1 MPSSINIGGSAPT
14 TIGLGIGTGAL
25 SGAYTSGFKSGF
37 NPSFTP
43 FNNIGGLY
51 QSVNNAQNSLS
62 QFNQFIQTQQQ
73 QMYGGASNTGSTS
86 SSDPQHPL
94 DRKFPGI
101 NGTPGNS
108 WFASNTSQGIISAA
122 GEMMNMANNAI
133 FSNSDSNRSFSDQS
147 ASNIRSSI
155 SDMAIKSGN
164 PIAMAIGLGTKIL
177 DGAMDATGIRSNQIS
192 KDVKEKTGI
201 TGAARFLNNAM
212 NFLPGNPLAMGG
224 KKLTDAE
231 ISQETENIRD
241 AFTGTLDD
249 IDAAQ
254 SIGGSRV
261 NFLLSGKT
269 RRRMNNYVKEQNR
282 KNNLLTDI
290 SRTNTLRKQSDYAQ
304 DLNKQNLNRYSGNTY
319 QNMAVGKEGLKLPN
333 REMLD
338 AIYAKKVTAF
348 KDGGVIG
355 VDSNVIPE
363 GALHKELNHM
373 EEYNEKLDKVIT
385 DKGIAVVATDKD
397 GKVEQVA
404 EIEKEE
410 IVFRLELTKKIE
422 ELWHN
427 GSQEAM
433 LKAGKLLVKEIMGN
447 TDDNTEEILDGDN

>member
-1 MPSSINIGGSAPT
+1 M
-14 TIGLGIGTGAL
+14 
-25 SGAYTSGFKSGF
+25 
-37 NPSFTP
+37 
-43 FNNIGGLY
+43 
-51 QSVNNAQNSLS
+51 NA
-62 QFNQFIQTQQQ
+62 
-73 QMYGGASNTGSTS
+73 
-86 SSDPQHPL
+86 
-94 DRKFPGI
+94 
-101 NGTPGNS
+101 
-108 WFASNTSQGIISAA
+108 
-122 GEMMNMANNAI
+122 ANNAI
-133 FSNSDSNRSFSDQS
+133 FTNSDSNRSSGDQL
-147 ASNIRSSI
+147 AFNTRTGI
-155 SDMAIKSGN
+155 SDTLIKSGN
-164 PIAMAIGLGTKIL
+164 PIAIAIGLADKFA
-177 DGAMDATGIRSNQIS
+177 DGIIDATGIRSNQIS
-192 KDVKEKTGI
+192 KDIKERTGI
-201 TGAARFLNNAM
+201 TGAARFLNNSM
-212 NFLPGNPLAMGG
+212 NFLPGNLLAIGG
-224 KKLTDAE
+224 KKLTDSE
-231 ISQETENIRD
+231 LSQETENIRG

-261 NFLLSGKT
+261 NFMLSRKT
-269 RRRMNNYVKEQNR
+269 RNKMNNYVKEQNW
-282 KNNLLTDI
+282 KNDLLTNI
-290 SRTNTLRKQSDYAQ
+290 SKTNTLRKQSDYAQ
-304 DLNKQNLNRYSGNTY
+304 NLNTQNINRNSGNTY
-319 QNMAVGKEGLKLPN
+319 QTTAVGKEGLKLPD

-373 EEYNEKLDKVIT
+373 EEYNEELDKVIT
-385 DKGIAVVATDKD
+385 DKGIAVITTDKD
-397 GKVEQVA
+397 GKIEQVA

>member
-14 TIGLGIGTGAL
+14 TIGLGIGTGIS
-25 SGAYTSGFKSGF
+25 SGAYTSGFKSEF
-37 NPSFTP
+37 SPSSMS
-43 FNNIGGLY
+43 FNNIGGLN
-51 QSVNNAQNSLS
+51 QSVYTAQNSLS
-62 QFNQFIQTQQQ
+62 QFNQFIQAQRQ
-73 QMYGGASNTGSTS
+73 QMYGGASNIGSTS
-86 SSDPQHPL
+86 STESIP
-94 DRKFPGI
+94 
-101 NGTPGNS
+101 NTGNTS
-108 WFASNTSQGIISAA
+108 SVGSAIGNNWFASNASRGIMSTA

-133 FSNSDSNRSFSDQS
+133 FSKSSSNRSANDQS
-147 ASNIRSSI
+147 ASEIRSNM

-164 PIAMAIGLGTKIL
+164 PIAMAIGLGSKIV
-177 DGAMDATGIRSNQIS
+177 DGAMDATGVRSSQIS
-192 KDVKEKTGI
+192 KEVKEKTGI

-231 ISQETENIRD
+231 LSQETENIRS

-261 NFLLSGKT
+261 NFMLSGKT
-269 RRRMNNYVKEQNR
+269 RNKMNDYIKEQNR
-282 KNNLLTDI
+282 KNALLTDI

-338 AIYAKKVTAF
+338 AIYAKKVTTF
-348 KDGGVIG
+348 KDGGIIG

-373 EEYNEKLDKVIT
+373 EEYNEELDKVIT
-385 DKGIAVVATDKD
+385 DKGIAVVTTDKD

-422 ELWHN
+422 ELWHEDTP
-427 GSQEAM
+427 EAM

-447 TDDNTEEILDGDN
+447 TDDNTEEILDGNN

>member
-1 MPSSINIGGSAPT
+1 MPSNINIGGSAPT
-14 TIGLGIGTGAL
+14 TIGLGMSTGTS

-37 NPSFTP
+37 SPSFTP

-51 QSVNNAQNSLS
+51 QSVNNANNSLS
-62 QFNQFIQTQQQ
+62 QFNQFIQAQQQ
-73 QMYGGASNTGSTS
+73 QMYGGASNIGSTS
-86 SSDPQHPL
+86 STGSI
-94 DRKFPGI
+94 FNIG
-101 NGTPGNS
+101 NTSGVGSTPGNS
-108 WFASNTSQGIISAA
+108 WFTSNASRGVMSAT
-122 GEMMNMANNAI
+122 GEMMNMANDAI
-133 FSNSDSNRSFSDQS
+133 FSKSSSNRSASDQS
-147 ASNIRSSI
+147 ASEIRSNM
-155 SDMAIKSGN
+155 SDAAIKSGN
-164 PIAMAIGLGTKIL
+164 PIAMAIGLGSKIV
-177 DGAMDATGIRSNQIS
+177 DGAMDATGVRSSQIS
-192 KDVKEKTGI
+192 KEVKEKTGI

-231 ISQETENIRD
+231 LSQETENIRS

-249 IDAAQ
+249 IDTAQ

-261 NFLLSGKT
+261 NFMLSGKT
-269 RRRMNNYVKEQNR
+269 RSKMNDYVKEQNR
-282 KNNLLTDI
+282 KNALLTDI

-304 DLNKQNLNRYSGNTY
+304 DLNKQNLNRYSGNAY

-348 KDGGVIG
+348 KDGGIIG

-373 EEYNEKLDKVIT
+373 EEYNEELDKVIT
-385 DKGIAVVATDKD
+385 DKGIAVVTTDKD

-422 ELWHN
+422 ELWHE
-427 GSQEAM
+427 GTPEAM

>member
-14 TIGLGIGTGAL
+14 TIGLGIGTGTL

-37 NPSFTP
+37 SPSFTP

-51 QSVNNAQNSLS
+51 QSVNNAKNSLS

-86 SSDPQHPL
+86 STGSTSGVGSATGNNWFTSNAS
-94 DRKFPGI
+94 RGI
-101 NGTPGNS
+101 MST
-108 WFASNTSQGIISAA
+108 A
-122 GEMMNMANNAI
+122 GEMMNIANDAI
-133 FSNSDSNRSFSDQS
+133 FSKSSSNRSASDQS
-147 ASNIRSSI
+147 ASEIRSGM

-164 PIAMAIGLGTKIL
+164 PIAMAIGLGTKIV
-177 DGAMDATGIRSNQIS
+177 DEVMDATGARSSQIS
-192 KDVKEKTGI
+192 KEVKEKTGI
-201 TGAARFLNNAM
+201 TGAARFLNNTM

-231 ISQETENIRD
+231 ISQETENIRS

-261 NFLLSGKT
+261 NFMLSGKT

>member
-1 MPSSINIGGSAPT
+1 MPSSINIGGGAPT
-14 TIGLGIGTGAL
+14 TIGLGIGTGTL
-25 SGAYTSGFKSGF
+25 SGAYTSGFKSGYS
-37 NPSFTP
+37 PSFTP
-43 FNNIGGLY
+43 FNNIGGLD
-51 QSVNNAQNSLS
+51 QSVYAAQNSLS
-62 QFNQFIQTQQQ
+62 QFNQFIQAQQQ
-73 QMYGGASNTGSTS
+73 QMYGGASNIGSTSNTGSTS
-86 SSDPQHPL
+86 GVGSTS
-94 DRKFPGI
+94 
-101 NGTPGNS
+101 GNS
-108 WFASNTSQGIISAA
+108 WFTSNASKGIMSTV

-133 FSNSDSNRSFSDQS
+133 FSKSSSNRSASDQS
-147 ASNIRSSI
+147 ASEIRSNM
-155 SDMAIKSGN
+155 SDAAIKSGN
-164 PIAMAIGLGTKIL
+164 PIAMAIGLGSKIV
-177 DGAMDATGIRSNQIS
+177 DGAMDATGVRSSQIS
-192 KDVKEKTGI
+192 KEVKEKTGI

-231 ISQETENIRD
+231 LSQETENIRS

-249 IDAAQ
+249 IDTAQ

-261 NFLLSGKT
+261 NFMLSGKT
-269 RRRMNNYVKEQNR
+269 RSKMNDYVKEQNR
-282 KNNLLTDI
+282 KNALLTDI

-304 DLNKQNLNRYSGNTY
+304 DLNKQNINRYSGNTY

-338 AIYAKKVTAF
+338 AIYAKKVTTF
-348 KDGGVIG
+348 KDGGIIG

-373 EEYNEKLDKVIT
+373 EEYNEDLDKVIT
-385 DKGIAVVATDKD
+385 DKGIAVVTTDKD

>member
-14 TIGLGIGTGAL
+14 TIGLGMSTGTS

-37 NPSFTP
+37 SPSFTP

-62 QFNQFIQTQQQ
+62 QFNQFIQTQRQ
-73 QMYGGASNTGSTS
+73 QMYGGASNTGSTFS
-86 SSDPQHPL
+86 TGGASNV
-94 DRKFPGI
+94 G
-101 NGTPGNS
+101 GTSGVGSATGNS
-108 WFASNTSQGIISAA
+108 WFTSNASRGVMSAA
-122 GEMMNMANNAI
+122 GEMMNMANDAI
-133 FSNSDSNRSFSDQS
+133 FSKSSSNRNASDQS
-147 ASNIRSSI
+147 ASEIRSNL
-155 SDMAIKSGN
+155 SDAAIKSGN

-177 DGAMDATGIRSNQIS
+177 DGVMDATGARSSQIS
-192 KDVKEKTGI
+192 KEVKEKTGI

-231 ISQETENIRD
+231 ISQETENIRS

-261 NFLLSGKT
+261 NFMLSGKT

-373 EEYNEKLDKVIT
+373 EEYNEELDKVIT
-385 DKGIAVVATDKD
+385 DKGIAVVTTDKD

>member
-1 MPSSINIGGSAPT
+1 MPKILKYQLPI
-14 TIGLGIGTGAL
+14 GAL
-25 SGAYTSGFKSGF
+25 PTVAPVTSNAISTTSDTLAGNYQLGQISNYDIQRRNNFYQQAF
-37 NPSFTP
+37 NRNYNSF
-43 FNNIGGLY
+43 NEL
-51 QSVNNAQNSLS
+51 NSDK
-62 QFNQFIQTQQQ
+62 QQQ
-73 QMYGGASNTGSTS
+73 LWQKYTN
-86 SSDPQHPL
+86 
-94 DRKFPGI
+94 R
-101 NGTPGNS
+101 NGTSGNS
-108 WFASNTSQGIISAA
+108 WFTSNASKGIMSAA

-133 FSNSDSNRSFSDQS
+133 FSKSSSNRSASDQS
-147 ASNIRSSI
+147 ASEIRSNM
-155 SDMAIKSGN
+155 SDAAIKSGN
-164 PIAMAIGLGTKIL
+164 PIAMAIGLGSKIV
-177 DGAMDATGIRSNQIS
+177 DGAMDATGARSSQIS
-192 KDVKEKTGI
+192 KEVKEKTGI

-224 KKLTDAE
+224 KKLTNAE
-231 ISQETENIRD
+231 ISQETENIRG

-249 IDAAQ
+249 IDTAQ

-261 NFLLSGKT
+261 NFMLSRKT
-269 RRRMNNYVKEQNR
+269 RNKMNDYVKEQNR
-282 KNNLLTDI
+282 KNTLLTDI

-338 AIYAKKVTAF
+338 AIYAKKVTTF

-373 EEYNEKLDKVIT
+373 EEYNEELDKVIT
-385 DKGIAVVATDKD
+385 DKGIAVVTTDKD

-422 ELWHN
+422 ELWHE
-427 GSQEAM
+427 GTPEAM

>member
-51 QSVNNAQNSLS
+51 QSVNNAKNSLS

-86 SSDPQHPL
+86 STGSTSGVGSATGNNWFTSNAS
-94 DRKFPGI
+94 RGI
-101 NGTPGNS
+101 M
-108 WFASNTSQGIISAA
+108 SAA
-122 GEMMNMANNAI
+122 GEMMNMANDAI
-133 FSNSDSNRSFSDQS
+133 FSKSSSNRSASDQS
-147 ASNIRSSI
+147 ASEIRSGM

-164 PIAMAIGLGTKIL
+164 PIAMAIGLGTKIV
-177 DGAMDATGIRSNQIS
+177 DEVMNATGARSSQIS
-192 KDVKEKTGI
+192 KEVKEKTGI

-231 ISQETENIRD
+231 ISQETENIRS

-261 NFLLSGKT
+261 NFMLSGKT

-373 EEYNEKLDKVIT
+373 EEYNEDLDKVIT

>member
-1 MPSSINIGGSAPT
+1 MLSSINIGGSAPT
-14 TIGLGIGTGAL
+14 TIGLGIGTGTS

-37 NPSFTP
+37 SPSSMS
-43 FNNIGGLY
+43 FNNIGGLN
-51 QSVNNAQNSLS
+51 QSVYAAQNSLS
-62 QFNQFIQTQQQ
+62 QFNQFIQAQQQ
-73 QMYGGASNTGSTS
+73 QMYGGVSNIGSTSNTESTSNTGNTS
-86 SSDPQHPL
+86 SVGSA
-94 DRKFPGI
+94 I
-101 NGTPGNS
+101 GNN
-108 WFASNTSQGIISAA
+108 WFASNTSRGIMSTA

-133 FSNSDSNRSFSDQS
+133 FSKSSSNKSASDQS
-147 ASNIRSSI
+147 ASEIRSNL
-155 SDMAIKSGN
+155 SDAAIKSGN
-164 PIAMAIGLGTKIL
+164 PIAIAIGLGSKIV
-177 DGAMDATGIRSNQIS
+177 DGAMDATGVRSSQIS
-192 KDVKEKTGI
+192 KEVKEKTGI

-231 ISQETENIRD
+231 LSQETENIRG

-261 NFLLSGKT
+261 NFMLSRKT
-269 RRRMNNYVKEQNR
+269 RSKMNDYVKEQNR
-282 KNNLLTDI
+282 KNALLTDI

-348 KDGGVIG
+348 KDGGIIG

-373 EEYNEKLDKVIT
+373 EEYNEELDKVIT
-385 DKGIAVVATDKD
+385 DKGIAVVTTDKD

-422 ELWHN
+422 ELWHE
-427 GSQEAM
+427 GTPEAM

-447 TDDNTEEILDGDN
+447 TDDNTEEILDGNN